1 MKSWKTS
8 VAIIIVIASSLGTFK
23 IFDKLNKIKV
33 ENYRNKIINDYAI
46 KLEQC
51 FDLENKNKRLIRE
64 SFKLIEYCIKEFG
77 IE

>member
-1 MKSWKTS
+1 MKSWKTFI
-8 VAIIIVIASSLGTFK
+8 VIIIVITSSLGTFK

-33 ENYRNKIINDYAI
+33 ENYRIKIINDYAI

-64 SFKLIEYCIKEFG
+64 SFKLIEYCIKEFR